1 VGTPGERAM
10 SKRALDLLITLPLL
24 AILSPLLVLIAIII
38 KATSPG
44 PVLFRQ
50 SRVGLGNRPFTMLK
64 FRSMVVSA
72 PDDDSALRQAIHDE
86 LAGTSRAVGASFK
99 LAADP
104 RVTRIGRV
112 IRATSLDEITQLFN
126 VVRGE
131 MSLVGPRPA
140 LDWEAE
146 AFPPEFRRR
155 TDALPGITGLWQV
168 SGRSRLS
175 TPEMLQLDLEYV
187 DTQSL
192 GLDLRILLR
201 TIPVMIRGDGAR

>member
-1 VGTPGERAM
+1 
-10 SKRALDLLITLPLL
+10 
-24 AILSPLLVLIAIII
+24 
-38 KATSPG
+38 
-44 PVLFRQ
+44 
-50 SRVGLGNRPFTMLK
+50 MLK
-64 FRSMVVSA
+64 FRSMVLSA
-72 PDDDSALRQAIHDE
+72 PADDSALRQAIHDE
-86 LAGTSRAVGASFK
+86 LAGTSHAVGASYK

-104 RVTRIGRV
+104 RVTSIGRI

-155 TDALPGITGLWQV
+155 TDVLPGITGLWQV

-175 TPEMLQLDLEYV
+175 TPEMLQLDLDYV
-187 DTQSL
+187 DNHSL
-192 GLDLRILLR
+192 GLDVGILLR
-201 TIPVMIRGDGAR
+201 TIPVVIRGDGAR